1 MKTDK
6 ERGEEILKKRRM
18 ADKGLNVRKDGKPID
33 PAADAGSL
41 DIDKD
46 PVRPESTAEKEGE
59 VARRGIAGSLLA
71 KR

>member
-1 MKTDK
+1 MKTDR

-18 ADKGLNVRKDGKPID
+18 ADKGLNVRKDGKPVD
-33 PAADAGSL
+33 PAEDAGSL

-46 PVRPESTAEKEGE
+46 PEHPETTAEKEGE

>member
-1 MKTDK
+1 MKTDR

-18 ADKGLNVRKDGKPID
+18 ADKGLNVRKDGKPVD
-33 PAADAGSL
+33 PAEDAGSL

-46 PVRPESTAEKEGE
+46 PERPETTAEKEGQ